1 MRKAFIKFL
10 WGALISVFALIVIA
24 FIAIWNGWVGY
35 MPDMEDLQNPISRS
49 ASQVFSADGK

>member
-10 WGALISVFALIVIA
+10 WGALISVFALIIIA

-35 MPDMEDLQNPISRS
+35 MPDIPARCG
-49 ASQVFSADGK
+49 GKAAHFPF